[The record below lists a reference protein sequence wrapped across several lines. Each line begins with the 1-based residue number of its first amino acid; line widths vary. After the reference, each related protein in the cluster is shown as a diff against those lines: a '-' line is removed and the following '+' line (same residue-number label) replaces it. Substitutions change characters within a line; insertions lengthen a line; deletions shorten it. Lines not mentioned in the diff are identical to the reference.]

1 MTTQL
6 KEAAASYRNAP
17 KNLKEAIVN
26 AAKHGHT
33 AAEIANA
40 IDLTYG
46 PDYVSQII
54 REAGVPRSRGRRR
67 RSPPAPSDS

>member
-6 KEAAASYRNAP
+6 KEAAETYRSAP
-17 KNLKEAIVN
+17 KILKEAIVN
-26 AAKHGHT
+26 AAKRGHT
-33 AAEIANA
+33 AAEIASA

-54 REAGVPRSRGRRR
+54 REAGVPRSRGRRKR
-67 RSPPAPSDS
+67 TPSKPSDS

>member
-6 KEAAASYRNAP
+6 KEAAETYRNAP
-17 KNLKEAIVN
+17 KLLKEAIVN

-46 PDYVSQII
+46 PDYVAKIV
-54 REAGVPRSRGRRR
+54 REAGVARPRGRRKR
-67 RSPPAPSDS
+67 PAEG